1 MTAQQDPSVD
11 ELRRQSERSRNAFTS
26 TVGELREKVSST
38 ADDLKTRLSPSN
50 IKEEVKDYV
59 REGSGQFFHSIE
71 RKARE
76 NPLQAVAIGAGLAYP
91 LWGLLKTIPVP
102 IMLVGAG
109 LWMSRQKPA
118 SGGDNGYAQGVT
130 HELADA
136 AAQGARGVSDA
147 VRSAATSV
155 SAGAESVT
163 DKVRT
168 TAHDIRDSVSGMG
181 RSVVDSVKDSAMTA
195 TESVSATASDLKN
208 KVSEVGDQTKTALVD
223 LVDRNPLLVGGI
235 GLAIGAF
242 IAASLPRSDAEDRMF
257 GERSDDI
264 KEKAAE
270 AASQGVERAKDV
282 AAGMVG
288 DVAAAAARQGL
299 SVEGLARAVEGATE
313 GVKAVVDKGLK
324 TALGAEAAP
333 SQLPSHF
340 QPNKS

>member
-1 MTAQQDPSVD
+1 MTAQRDPSVE
-11 ELRRQSERSRNAFTS
+11 ELRRKSESSRAALTS
-26 TVGELREKVSST
+26 TVVHLRDKVSDT
-38 ADDLKTRLSPSN
+38 ADDLKERLSPSN

-59 REGSGQFFHSIE
+59 REGSEQFFHSIE

-91 LWGLLKTIPVP
+91 LWGLFKSIPVP

-109 LWMSRQKPA
+109 LWLSRQKTA
-118 SGGDNGYAQGVT
+118 SGGGDGYVLGMARKIT
-130 HELADA
+130 EA
-136 AAQGARGVSDA
+136 GAEGANRVSDA
-147 VRSAATSV
+147 VTGVATSL
-155 SAGAESVT
+155 SASAESLT
-163 DKVRT
+163 DKVQA
-168 TAHDIRDSVSGMG
+168 TAHDARDSVSGMG
-181 RSVVDSVKDSAMTA
+181 QSVVDSVKEGAVSA

-208 KVSEVGDQTKTALVD
+208 KVSHFSDQTKNSFID

-242 IAASLPRSDAEDRMF
+242 IAASLPPSDAENRMF
-257 GERSDDI
+257 GERSDDL
-264 KEKAAE
+264 KDKAME

-299 SVEGLARAVEGATE
+299 NAEGLASAVEGVTE
-313 GVKAVVDKGLK
+313 GVKSVVDKGLK
-324 TALGAEAAP
+324 TALGEATP
-333 SQLPSHF
+333 SQSPKAAF